1 MPPWWKIRRELV
13 RPFRQLRGLAGSI
26 ATYYLGAWYFD
37 TFLSSRIHRT
47 KGQAE
52 QTRKAAIYVLFAPNG
67 LFESHLISL
76 NYLVKRGY
84 GVIAVSNAALSEES
98 REKLAPLC
106 IEVID
111 RPNFG
116 YDFGAY
122 RQGVLA
128 LKDELTELDSLLLIN
143 DSTWFPVLEHDW
155 IQQAEALTKDFVGA
169 ASNYGI
175 PRSVPESIRD
185 FSFDYH
191 CSHKNFHYCSF
202 ALLIGRKILNNPE
215 FLLFWKSFPLTNIK
229 NRTVRRGEIGLSKWV
244 MKRGYSHCE
253 TLDIPG
259 LEEHLKEL
267 DREELSTVLQHMII
281 PEERFLKQV
290 RDDTIRA
297 SKGLKESEAQELL
310 RRLVLV
316 VVARIGISYA
326 LPHFNILLRRSM
338 FLKKSPLWLD
348 EESRARTLAFI
359 ESLERDN
366 NKGVMAREAT
376 FLGGRLA

>member
-1 MPPWWKIRRELV
+1 MPPWWKIRRELI

-37 TFLSSRIHRT
+37 TFLSSRVHGT
-47 KGQAE
+47 KGQGK
-52 QTRKAAIYVLFAPNG
+52 QTRKVAVYVLYAPNG

-76 NYLVKRGY
+76 NYLVKSAY
-84 GVIAVSNAALSEES
+84 GVIAVSNATLSEES
-98 REKLAPLC
+98 RKKLAPLC
-106 IEVID
+106 IEVIE

-128 LKDELTELDSLLLIN
+128 LEDKLAGLDSLLLIN
-143 DSTWFPVLEHDW
+143 DSTWFPILEHDW
-155 IQQAEALTKDFVGA
+155 IRQAEALAKDFVGA

-175 PRSVPESIRD
+175 PRSVPESIQD
-185 FSFDYH
+185 FWFNYQ

-215 FLLFWKSFPLTNIK
+215 FLLFWKRFPLTNIK

-253 TLDIPG
+253 TLDIPR
-259 LEEHLKEL
+259 LEAHLQRL
-267 DREELSTVLQHMII
+267 NRNQLNAVLQHMII
-281 PEERFLKQV
+281 PEERFLKRI
-290 RDDTIRA
+290 RDDTIRMSGSLA
-297 SKGLKESEAQELL
+297 EPEAQGLIRKL
-310 RRLVLV
+310 ILV
-316 VVARIGISYA
+316 VTARIGISYA
-326 LPHFNILLRRSM
+326 LPHFNIFFRQSM

-359 ESLERDN
+359 EILENNRDN
-366 NKGVMAREAT
+366 NVILREAAL
-376 FLGGRLA
+376 LGERLS